1 MDSDNGKTVK
11 DIRTLVEK
19 MFVSIGFENE
29 NPEDLDK
36 VTELYHIWSKDGNNG
51 TYTDDQY
58 ILLNDDDVMN
68 VLNKCR
74 DYYEPKKKL
83 SRAELRKIL
92 EDIATGSIS
101 RKDYDFKNGEEVS
114 IEPSFGERISA
125 IKMLNDDT
133 DDNDDEMIQFIND
146 IGYGG
151 EE

>member
-11 DIRTLVEK
+11 DVRTLVEK

-36 VTELYHIWSKDGNNG
+36 VTELYHIWSKEGNNG
-51 TYTDDQY
+51 NYTDDQY